1 MGQHLLEQGLFEGL
15 PGTAPETLLPP
26 RLGDHH
32 PAKSALRRGSGE
44 RVQKG
49 EGRYQTDRQTE
60 RERERARESERDRKR
75 VIEGASTEAIKRSRE
90 GTRYCWEVFEWEP
103 LGKSSICTFLL
114 LFFFASI

>member
-60 RERERARESERDRKR
+60 RERESERVRERQKESNRESKHGSDQEIER
-75 VIEGASTEAIKRSRE
+75 GN
-90 GTRYCWEVFEWEP
+90 EVL
-103 LGKSSICTFLL
+103 LGSF
-114 LFFFASI
+114 